1 MVFFCRSSF
10 FSMRQDTPHY
20 IETSLDHLLF
30 SLDLF
35 SYEAN
40 AAIQDTLD
48 LLWPFT
54 FLPPLDLV
62 CDKCCKQ
69 KHTSIYL
76 GLPPLDLFWGQCRKQ
91 DLIWCFL
98 FSLFFFWYEAT
109 AEKQDTPAIQTWL
122 ILLNISHI
130 LLWGKC
136 CKTRHSSYYQD
147 LPFVYLSP
155 SSSLTMMQLM
165 QTRLFPS
172 SRSALILYCSHSS
185 SFTVRKLVL
194 DLTRP
199 ALIVCLPPLLIPT
212 SI

>member
-91 DLIWCFL
+91 DLIWWFPFL
-98 FSLFFFWYEAT
+98 T
-109 AEKQDTPAIQTWL
+109 
-122 ILLNISHI
+122 LL
-130 LLWGKC
+130 LVWGNSW
-136 CKTRHSSYYQD
+136 KTRHSRYSDLAYSFKYLPYIIMRQVLQNKTFLLLSRPAFRLPFSFLFSYYD
-147 LPFVYLSP
+147 AIDANKTLPF
-155 SSSLTMMQLM
+155 
-165 QTRLFPS
+165 
-172 SRSALILYCSHSS
+172 I
-185 SFTVRKLVL
+185 
-194 DLTRP
+194 
-199 ALIVCLPPLLIPT
+199 
-212 SI
+212 